1 MSRLCVLPETWMNKR
16 IGLIKVLRK
25 RPVATL
31 WLAALLAAY
40 PASGHSMSADKDA
53 LLDALLRQMTV
64 QEKIGQLRMQ
74 HARAAP
80 PSSTE
85 LDAVARGEVGAMF
98 TEPGITPAQIRA
110 LQQAATQRSRLR
122 IPLFFAG
129 DMVHGQRT
137 IFPINLGQA
146 SSWDLDAIA
155 SAARVAAIEGSA
167 DGLDMTFAP
176 VLDISRDPRWGRMS
190 EGYGEDTYLAARIAQ
205 VVIRALQGPTLGASN
220 SLMACVKHFAGY
232 GAVEGG
238 RDYNTTDMSERRLAE
253 DHLPPFKAAV
263 DAGAGAVM
271 TALTSLNGVPATANR
286 WLLQDVL
293 RRQWQFNGLVIS
305 DHGAVAELT
314 DHGIAEDG
322 QGAAEAAFTAGT
334 QMSMSDRYF
343 ARYLPSLIK
352 QGLASEQQLDAA
364 VRQVLSTKYDLGLFH
379 DPFRRLQAPH
389 AAVGEAQR
397 LHRAEARDMARRSLV
412 LLKNHKQVL
421 PLNPHANIALVGP
434 LADNALDILGSWHAS
449 GKPGHAITLRR
460 GIENAQAPDARLV
473 YAKGANIS
481 DDPLAFALLADN
493 QMSFDPTAP
502 ETLIAQAVAAARRAD
517 VIVAA
522 LGEARGMS
530 HEGASRTDLNLPEQQ
545 RALLR
550 ALKATGKP
558 LVLVLMNGRPL
569 TITEESQWAD
579 AVLETW
585 FSGTEGGNAIADV
598 LFGDYNPSGKLAV
611 TFPRS
616 AGQIPMYYNHLNTG
630 RPFDPATP
638 SAYRSRYY
646 DIDDTPLYP
655 FGFGLSYTRFSV
667 SPPRLSSAR
676 LRSGQ
681 DLRVAAT
688 VRNEGTRSGE
698 TVVQLY
704 VRDRSASVSRPV
716 KQLIGFEKLLLEP
729 GQTREVVLEIPQS
742 ALGFMDRDLRPV
754 IEPGGFD
761 VMVGLDSQALEKAS
775 FQVMP

>member
-1 MSRLCVLPETWMNKR
+1 MNKR
-16 IGLIKVLRK
+16 IGLIKVLRE

-129 DMVHGQRT
+129 DVVHGQRT

-271 TALTSLNGVPATANR
+271 TALTSLNGVPATTNR

-364 VRQVLSTKYDLGLFH
+364 VRQVL
-379 DPFRRLQAPH
+379 
-389 AAVGEAQR
+389 
-397 LHRAEARDMARRSLV
+397 
-412 LLKNHKQVL
+412 
-421 PLNPHANIALVGP
+421 
-434 LADNALDILGSWHAS
+434 
-449 GKPGHAITLRR
+449 
-460 GIENAQAPDARLV
+460 
-473 YAKGANIS
+473 
-481 DDPLAFALLADN
+481 
-493 QMSFDPTAP
+493 
-502 ETLIAQAVAAARRAD
+502 
-517 VIVAA
+517 
-522 LGEARGMS
+522 
-530 HEGASRTDLNLPEQQ
+530 
-545 RALLR
+545 
-550 ALKATGKP
+550 
-558 LVLVLMNGRPL
+558 
-569 TITEESQWAD
+569 
-579 AVLETW
+579 ETW

-598 LFGDYNPSGKLAV
+598 LFGDYNPSGKLPV

-681 DLRVAAT
+681 DWRVAAT
-688 VRNEGTRSGE
+688 VCNEGTRSGE

-742 ALGFMDRDLRPV
+742 ALGFMDRDLRHV
-754 IEPGGFD
+754 DEPGWFD

-775 FQVMP
+775 FQTMP